1 MSDDTKED
9 LFLEA
14 IKNIRDDRAV
24 TSKLLIEVMN
34 YIKGNEER
42 HQTSGHTAAKYVE
55 TLQRS
60 NEQLVKVANLMAK
73 KEGSDRLTAADMDGI
88 YEMISKEEEKK

>member
-1 MSDDTKED
+1 MSEEVKED
-9 LFLEA
+9 LFVEA

-42 HQTSGHTAAKYVE
+42 HQQAGTVAAKYVE

-60 NEQLVKVANLMAK
+60 NEQLVKLVALQEKNKSESQTLSDK
-73 KEGSDRLTAADMDGI
+73 DKNEIFDIIKEV
-88 YEMISKEEEKK
+88 K